1 MYLLRILLSTFF
13 STLLLAS
20 SLKPKEPK
28 FCVNCRYFVP
38 PGDEYGLKLEHGK
51 CSLFPYSSAKF
62 LVDGIIRSADYHSCS
77 TARSITSMCDKDAL
91 RYKKKYARKIHEKNE
106 ELEDK

>member
-13 STLLLAS
+13 STFLLAN

-28 FCVNCRYFVP
+28 FCVNCRYFVAP
-38 PGDEYGLKLEHGK
+38 CDGSKLEHGK

-91 RYKKKYARKIHEKNE
+91 RYKKKYTRQIYKKNE
-106 ELEDK
+106 ESENK

>member
-1 MYLLRILLSTFF
+1 MLYLFAILSMYMVLLT
-13 STLLLAS
+13 S

-38 PGDEYGLKLEHGK
+38 PSDGLKLEHGK
-51 CSLFPYSSAKF
+51 CSLFPYSSAKI

-91 RYKKKYARKIHEKNE
+91 RYKKKYTRKIHEKNE

>member
-1 MYLLRILLSTFF
+1 MLYLFAILSMYMILLT
-13 STLLLAS
+13 S

-28 FCVNCRYFVP
+28 FCVNCRYFVTP
-38 PGDEYGLKLEHGK
+38 SDGAKLEYGR

-62 LVDGIIRSADYHSCS
+62 YVDGIIRSEDYHSCS
-77 TARSITSMCDKDAL
+77 TARSLTSMCGNHAS
-91 RYKKKYARKIHEKNE
+91 RYKKKYTRKIHEKNE

>member
-13 STLLLAS
+13 STFLFAS

-28 FCVNCRYFVP
+28 FCINCRYFLP
-38 PGDEYGLKLEHGK
+38 LSDEAKLEYGR
-51 CSLFPYSSAKF
+51 CSLFQYSSSKF
-62 LVDGIIRSADYHSCS
+62 YVDGVARTTDFYSCS
-77 TARSITSMCDKDAL
+77 TARSSNSMCGNHAS
-91 RYKKKYARKIHEKNE
+91 RYKKKYARKIHEKNQ